1 MTKQKKTKICDNTY
15 EMQYWSE
22 NCLITGIDEAGR
34 GPLAGPLSV
43 AGVVFP
49 VGYHNEEIYDSKSL
63 SEKQRNRLYDII
75 IHDALWYEIMEVDE
89 ATIDRYNILEADR
102 NAMRKI
108 ALDSPGNVILTD
120 AMKLGIDRSVIDLV
134 KGDQKSISIAAASI
148 LAKVTRDR
156 IMEMYDGMYPQYG
169 LGRNKGYPT
178 KAHMEA
184 IDVYGITPIHRRSF
198 GPVKAKQISFDF

>member
-120 AMKLGIDRSVIDLV
+120 AMKLGIDRPVIDLV

-178 KAHMEA
+178 KAHLEA

>member
-120 AMKLGIDRSVIDLV
+120 AMKLGIDRPVIDLV

-178 KAHMEA
+178 KAHIEA
-184 IDVYGITPIHRRSF
+184 IDVYGITPLHRRSF

>member
-63 SEKQRNRLYDII
+63 NEKQRNRLYDII

-108 ALDSPGNVILTD
+108 ALDSPGTVILTD
-120 AMKLGIDRSVIDLV
+120 AMKLGIDRPVIDLV

-156 IMEMYDGMYPQYG
+156 IMEMYDGMYPQYD

>member
-63 SEKQRNRLYDII
+63 NEKQRNRLYDII

-108 ALDSPGNVILTD
+108 ALDSPWNVILTD
-120 AMKLGIDRSVIDLV
+120 AMKLGIDRPVIDLV

-156 IMEMYDGMYPQYG
+156 IMEMYDGMYPQYD

>member
-1 MTKQKKTKICDNTY
+1 MTKQKKIKICDNTY

-120 AMKLGIDRSVIDLV
+120 AMKLGIDRPVIDLV

-178 KAHMEA
+178 KAHLEA

>member
-1 MTKQKKTKICDNTY
+1 MTKQKKIKICDNTY

-120 AMKLGIDRSVIDLV
+120 AMKLGIDRPVIDLV